1 MTYISPPHSLSL
13 RPFMPDQYMT
23 GEASQLL
30 SGGPSPEPQDE
41 EMPELAPFASMVDP
55 PLQSSPRW

>member
-1 MTYISPPHSLSL
+1 
-13 RPFMPDQYMT
+13 MPNQYMM

-41 EMPELAPFASMVDP
+41 EMPELTLFTPMVDP